1 VSEPT
6 ESPTPSSA
14 PRPTPRPVPKPR
26 PGNADPVG
34 TRATPSVTEET
45 TQVNTDG
52 TTSGTDEPGASATDT
67 TAPETDRP
75 SAREPNAGT
84 EPQTITAPAAA
95 TAHEAAPSDAEP
107 AAAEP
112 AEPVTAEPAEPV
124 AAEPVAAE
132 PVTAEP
138 VAAEPV
144 EQPVSTAEAA
154 ATEPPTVTEAAASE
168 TTAPETLPAA
178 SPSRPSPAGA
188 KPARA
193 GKPGKSSGP
202 RPPRRPG
209 TGAPTTAVPRP
220 PKPGPG
226 PAAPPVHDAQE
237 AAHAAAWGRVD
248 SDGTVWVREAAGE
261 RVVGQFPDA
270 GAKEALAFY
279 VVRFLDLQAQV
290 DLLEARLGQLAVK
303 EIDHTLA
310 ALEESLIEPAAVGD
324 LDGLRA
330 RLVDLKKSAD
340 ERRAQAAAEREAA
353 RAQAL
358 TARTVIVEQAEEL
371 AEAEPERTQWRQAGE
386 KLRALLDEW
395 KEAQRHGPRVD
406 KASEDALW
414 KRFSQA
420 RATFDRGRR
429 QYFAELEQKRGQAK
443 ATKEQIIEKAE
454 ALATSTDWGA
464 TAAAYRGLMEQWKA
478 AGRAAPRE
486 DDALWE
492 RFRAAQDTFFAARN
506 AAGTATDEE
515 YAENLKAKL
524 ALLAEAES
532 LVPIKDLNKTR
543 AALRSIQER
552 WDAIGKVPRGDVQ
565 RVEGRLRAVEQ
576 AVRDAQST
584 QWTKRNPEAQARTE
598 GLAAQLEA
606 SIAGLEADLETAKA
620 KGDKRAIDE
629 AKSAL
634 SARKAWLAQVRRTA
648 SEIG

>member
-1 VSEPT
+1 MSEST

-26 PGNADPVG
+26 PGHTGPAHA
-34 TRATPSVTEET
+34 REIPSGTEET
-45 TQVNTDG
+45 TQVTTDA
-52 TTSGTDEPGASATDT
+52 TTPQADNPELTTPEAVEPPTLDAGADASPESTDASPESTDASPESTDASPESTDASPESSDADAVQDEDPTAGVPGDEPHVEALPDEPGSDEPGSSAGTADAEVVKTHATAAGASAAT
-67 TAPETDRP
+67 
-75 SAREPNAGT
+75 
-84 EPQTITAPAAA
+84 PA
-95 TAHEAAPSDAEP
+95 
-107 AAAEP
+107 
-112 AEPVTAEPAEPV
+112 
-124 AAEPVAAE
+124 
-132 PVTAEP
+132 
-138 VAAEPV
+138 
-144 EQPVSTAEAA
+144 
-154 ATEPPTVTEAAASE
+154 
-168 TTAPETLPAA
+168 
-178 SPSRPSPAGA
+178 RPSPAGA
-188 KPARA
+188 KPGKA
-193 GKPGKSSGP
+193 GKPGKGSGP

-209 TGAPTTAVPRP
+209 TGSPAAAVPRP

-226 PAAPPVHDAQE
+226 PVAPPVHDAQE

-248 SDGTVWVREAAGE
+248 GDGTVWVREARGE

-270 GAKEALAFY
+270 EAKEALAFY

-290 DLLEARLGQLAVK
+290 DLLEARLGQLSVK

-310 ALEESLIEPAAVGD
+310 SLEESLIEPAAVGD

-330 RLVDLKKSAD
+330 RLADLKTSAD
-340 ERRAQAAAEREAA
+340 ERRAQAAVEREAA

-358 TARTVIVEQAEEL
+358 AARTVIVEQAEEL
-371 AEAEPERTQWRQAGE
+371 AGADPERTQWRQAGE
-386 KLRALLDEW
+386 KLRALLEEW

-406 KASEDALW
+406 KESEDALW

-429 QYFAELEQKRGQAK
+429 QYFAELEQQRNQAK

-454 ALATSTDWGA
+454 QLATSTDWGT
-464 TAAAYRGLMEQWKA
+464 TAGTYRGLMDQWKA
-478 AGRAAPRE
+478 TGRAAPRE

-492 RFRAAQDTFFAARN
+492 RFRAAQDAFFAARA

-515 YAENLKAKL
+515 YGDNLKAKL
-524 ALLAEAES
+524 ALLAEAEA
-532 LVPIKDLNKTR
+532 LLPIKDLNRTR
-543 AALRSIQER
+543 TTLRSVQER

-565 RVEGRLRAVEQ
+565 RIEGRLRAVEQ

-606 SIAGLEADLETAKA
+606 SIAGLEADLDSAKA

-629 AKSAL
+629 ATSAL

-648 SEIG
+648 SEIS